1 LKGCEPLPLFGC
13 SLSCCNTSVRWC
25 SASVRFSPK
34 ADIVRHGSKSRDVGR
49 VSQRGLGRLLA
60 RRPACHRLFALL
72 RRRSASS
79 SLRSAVLAVLQPPFC
94 GLPCRMSRK
103 HDRNHFSGAVSVNIV
118 NIRGPA
124 LTLGTVDLVNFRSGK
139 ILQPRRNEG
148 TSTPSHSLRNGA
160 AGLAKTR
167 INRFNGIAR
176 YAPVSCRLVRGELA

>member
-1 LKGCEPLPLFGC
+1 MVLRECPL
-13 SLSCCNTSVRWC
+13 
-25 SASVRFSPK
+25 SPK

-49 VSQRGLGRLLA
+49 VSRRGLGRLLA
-60 RRPACHRLFALL
+60 RRPALPVSSRYSVDCSAVAVAALGAL
-72 RRRSASS
+72 CCPTTPFLWLMLPDEQEARPQPLSRRR
-79 SLRSAVLAVLQPPFC
+79 QW
-94 GLPCRMSRK
+94 
-103 HDRNHFSGAVSVNIV
+103 NIV

-124 LTLGTVDLVNFRSGK
+124 LTVGTVDLVNFRSGK

-167 INRFNGIAR
+167 INRFNGIVR